1 MTKLQITETDIRRQV
16 QDYLR
21 LMGWFVY
28 YNLQGLGSYPGL
40 SDLVAVKNGRVV
52 HVEIKKPG
60 GRQSERQKEFQRRL
74 EAAGGEY
81 VLAKRIEDVEH
92 LVKRK
97 RGLDM
102 FQLIKRLFV
111 YWFYWPR
118 YGYEVHFRPDGQ
130 TVFKK
135 VRYRG

>member
-1 MTKLQITETDIRRQV
+1 MENGREIKVAKLQITETDIRRQI

-21 LMGWFVY
+21 LTGWFVY

-40 SDLVAVKNGRVV
+40 SDLVAVRGGRVV

-60 GRQSERQKEFQRRL
+60 GRQSEKQKEFQRQL

-97 RGLDM
+97 RGA
-102 FQLIKRLFV
+102 
-111 YWFYWPR
+111 
-118 YGYEVHFRPDGQ
+118 
-130 TVFKK
+130 
-135 VRYRG
+135 